1 MIEGLGV
8 HGADDGDVV
17 CVGANVREDVGHFG
31 AGLTVFLE
39 FEFWPEEIVL
49 GVDKGGLVV
58 LEEFGGRFGAI
69 EPGEFGFVVE
79 EIEVAGGSAHEEVDD
94 VFSLSPEVGIL
105 GRHGIKVPGIGA
117 GFEGCEGDGAEAEA
131 AVFHEPAAGVGA
143 LEVWDDVGW
152 EVHGKEDELEMGRLS
167 GWGGDI
173 HLQHPRAFQPHYE
186 LGFVVGFPP

>member
-1 MIEGLGV
+1 MTHEPMLGRPNCWEPVERRIWAGGVIEGLGV

-131 AVFHEPAAGVGA
+131 AVFHTNQRREWARWRSGMMLG
-143 LEVWDDVGW
+143 GRF
-152 EVHGKEDELEMGRLS
+152 MGRR
-167 GWGGDI
+167 GNWKRGG
-173 HLQHPRAFQPHYE
+173 
-186 LGFVVGFPP
+186 

>member
-1 MIEGLGV
+1 MGR
-8 HGADDGDVV
+8 
-17 CVGANVREDVGHFG
+17 GAN
-31 AGLTVFLE
+31 
-39 FEFWPEEIVL
+39 
-49 GVDKGGLVV
+49 GGDRFVVV
-58 LEEFGGRFGAI
+58 LEV
-69 EPGEFGFVVE
+69 GELSVAVDE
-79 EIEVAGGSAHEEVDD
+79 EVAGD
-94 VFSLSPEVGIL
+94 L
-105 GRHGIKVPGIGA
+105 GIGA

-152 EVHGKEDELEMGRLS
+152 EVHGKEGELEMGRLS

>member
-1 MIEGLGV
+1 
-8 HGADDGDVV
+8 
-17 CVGANVREDVGHFG
+17 VREDVGHFG

-152 EVHGKEDELEMGRLS
+152 EVHGKEGELEMGRLS
-167 GWGGDI
+167 GWGGDV
-173 HLQHPRAFQPHYE
+173 HLQHPRVFQLHYE